1 MSVIDT
7 LIFDRTQADVDRVYA
22 LKQKILTDGLTS
34 LTAEEKAEYMGGMRG
49 AYNATDL
56 NRVGQAV
63 SYLADRFTDLP
74 GELEAYREE
83 KGVADDEL
91 YHVPYDPS
99 TVVVSPKQNWTV
111 ADIPTNSQVQTYL
124 NNLLVLRRQ
133 LVLPADAPMVPT
145 SLNNLTFDTAN
156 QIEYLLWLV
165 NAALV
170 EVENDL
176 YGKIDRA
183 AESFWY
189 AGEVNCGE

>member
-22 LKQKILTDGLTS
+22 LKQKILTGGLTS
-34 LTAEEKAEYMGGMRG
+34 LTAEEKSEYMGGMRG

-124 NNLLVLRRQ
+124 NNLLMLRRQ

-165 NAALV
+165 NTALV

-189 AGEVNCGE
+189 SGEVNCGE

>member
-22 LKQKILTDGLTS
+22 LKQKILTGGLTS

-111 ADIPTNSQVQTYL
+111 ADIPTNSQVQTYH

-170 EVENDL
+170 KVENDL

>member
-7 LIFDRTQADVDRVYA
+7 LIFDRTQEDVDRVYA
-22 LKQKILTDGLTS
+22 LKQKILNGGLTS
-34 LTAEEKAEYMGGMRG
+34 LTAEEKTEYMGGMRG

-99 TVVVSPKQNWTV
+99 TVVVSPKQDWTV

-133 LVLPADAPMVPT
+133 LILPADAPVVPT

>member
-22 LKQKILTDGLTS
+22 LKQKILTGGLTS

>member
-22 LKQKILTDGLTS
+22 LKQKILTGGLTS

-63 SYLADRFTDLP
+63 SYLANRFTDLP

>member
-22 LKQKILTDGLTS
+22 LKQKILTGGLTS

-63 SYLADRFTDLP
+63 SYLANRFTDLP

-111 ADIPTNSQVQTYL
+111 ADIPTTSRVQTYL

>member
-22 LKQKILTDGLTS
+22 LKQKILTGGLTS

-170 EVENDL
+170 KVENDL

>member
-22 LKQKILTDGLTS
+22 LKQKILTGGLTS

-133 LVLPADAPMVPT
+133 LVLPADVPMVPT

-170 EVENDL
+170 KVENDL

>member
-7 LIFDRTQADVDRVYA
+7 LIFDRTQEDVDRVYA
-22 LKQKILTDGLTS
+22 LKQKILNGGLTS
-34 LTAEEKAEYMGGMRG
+34 LTAEEKTEYMGGMRG

-74 GELEAYREE
+74 GELETYREE

-99 TVVVSPKQNWTV
+99 TVVVSPKQDWTV

-133 LVLPADAPMVPT
+133 LVLPADAPVVPT

>member
-22 LKQKILTDGLTS
+22 LKQKILTGGLTS

-99 TVVVSPKQNWTV
+99 TVVVSPKQDWTV

>member
-22 LKQKILTDGLTS
+22 LKQKILTGGLTS

-63 SYLADRFTDLP
+63 SYLANRFTDLP
-74 GELEAYREE
+74 GELETYREE

>member
-22 LKQKILTDGLTS
+22 LKQKILTGGLTS

-165 NAALV
+165 NVALV
-170 EVENDL
+170 KVENDL

>member
-22 LKQKILTDGLTS
+22 LKQKILTGGLTS

-83 KGVADDEL
+83 IGVADDEL

-170 EVENDL
+170 KVENDL

>member
-1 MSVIDT
+1 MSVNYT
-7 LIFDRTQADVDRVYA
+7 FIFDRTQADVDRVYA
-22 LKQKILTDGLTS
+22 LKQKILTGGLTS

>member
-22 LKQKILTDGLTS
+22 LKQKILTGGLTS

-63 SYLADRFTDLP
+63 SYLANRFTDLP

-111 ADIPTNSQVQTYL
+111 TDIPTNSQVQTYL

>member
-22 LKQKILTDGLTS
+22 LKQKILTGGLTS
-34 LTAEEKAEYMGGMRG
+34 LMAEEKAEYMGGMRG

>member
-22 LKQKILTDGLTS
+22 LKQKILTGGLTS

-91 YHVPYDPS
+91 HHVPYDPS

-111 ADIPTNSQVQTYL
+111 TDIPTNSQVQTYL

>member
-22 LKQKILTDGLTS
+22 LKQKILTGGLTS

-124 NNLLVLRRQ
+124 NNL
-133 LVLPADAPMVPT
+133 
-145 SLNNLTFDTAN
+145 TFDTAN

>member
-22 LKQKILTDGLTS
+22 LKQKILTGGLTS

-63 SYLADRFTDLP
+63 SYLANRFTDLP

-99 TVVVSPKQNWTV
+99 TVVMSPKQNWTV

>member
-1 MSVIDT
+1 
-7 LIFDRTQADVDRVYA
+7 
-22 LKQKILTDGLTS
+22 
-34 LTAEEKAEYMGGMRG
+34 
-49 AYNATDL
+49 
-56 NRVGQAV
+56 
-63 SYLADRFTDLP
+63 
-74 GELEAYREE
+74 
-83 KGVADDEL
+83 
-91 YHVPYDPS
+91 
-99 TVVVSPKQNWTV
+99 
-111 ADIPTNSQVQTYL
+111 
-124 NNLLVLRRQ
+124 
-133 LVLPADAPMVPT
+133 MVPT

>member
-22 LKQKILTDGLTS
+22 LKQKILTGGLTS

-74 GELEAYREE
+74 GELETYREE

-111 ADIPTNSQVQTYL
+111 ADIPTNSQVQIYL

>member
-22 LKQKILTDGLTS
+22 LKQKILTGGLTS

-111 ADIPTNSQVQTYL
+111 TDIPTNSQVQTYL

>member
-22 LKQKILTDGLTS
+22 LKQKILTGGLTS

-63 SYLADRFTDLP
+63 SYLANRFTDLP

-83 KGVADDEL
+83 KGVTDDEL